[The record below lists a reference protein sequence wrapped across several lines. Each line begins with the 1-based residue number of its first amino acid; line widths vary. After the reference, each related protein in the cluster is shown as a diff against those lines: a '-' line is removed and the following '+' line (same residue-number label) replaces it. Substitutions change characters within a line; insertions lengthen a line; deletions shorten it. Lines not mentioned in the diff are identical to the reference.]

1 LKITVAAASFSSE
14 ISGIQRHA
22 LNVVRCLLRRPEITR
37 VDLVVAP
44 WQEKLVQAVG
54 ILPDERLTTHVAE
67 MDESSFSRN
76 RWYYREL
83 PALTYRLQSDLVHLS
98 YPVPVNA
105 GSFTCPVVLTLHDLY
120 PYEIPRNFRFPQVI
134 FNRYILQQ
142 CLRSVD
148 AIACVSDTT
157 MERMRQYTPSSIWKK
172 AVRIHNCVEPDMHG
186 AVRPSIAG
194 WERGPFLLSV
204 AQHRRNKNIILLIR
218 AFSRL
223 LREPNVDPDMKLLVV
238 GIAGPETHR
247 IRQLVSELGLDRS
260 VLLLHGLSEPELHW
274 CYEQCEA
281 LVVPSKTEGFGL
293 PVAEALLFG
302 CRIVCSDIAAFR
314 EIGST
319 DCRFVALGRGEEESL
334 TSAIRAILKEPK
346 REPISLP
353 HLSVDSLA
361 NEYLHFYRKLIPL
374 ETSAIRPECSP
385 SVFTG
390 MPDREIFKA
399 TESSCVAKQ
408 EG

>member
-1 LKITVAAASFSSE
+1 MKITVAAASFSSE

-22 LNVVRCLLRRPEITR
+22 LNMVRCLLHRPEITK

-44 WQEKLVQAVG
+44 WQEKLVKAVA
-54 ILPDERLTTHVAE
+54 IAPDQRLTTHIAE

-83 PALTYRLQSDLVHLS
+83 PTLASRLQSDLVHLS

-105 GSFTCPVVLTLHDLY
+105 GSFPCPVVLTLHDLY

-148 AIACVSDTT
+148 AIACVSDAT
-157 MERMRQYTPSSIWKK
+157 MDRMRQYTPSSIWKK
-172 AVRIHNCVEPDMHG
+172 AVRIYNCVEPDMHRTT
-186 AVRPSIAG
+186 RPSIQG
-194 WERGPFLLSV
+194 WEGGRFLLCV
-204 AQHRRNKNIILLIR
+204 AQHRRNKNIVLLIR

-223 LREPNVDPDMKLLVV
+223 LRESHVDPRMKLLVV

-247 IRQLVSELGLDRS
+247 IHRLVSELRLDNN

-274 CYEQCEA
+274 CYDKCEA
-281 LVVPSKTEGFGL
+281 LVAPSKTEGFGL
-293 PVAEALLFG
+293 PVAEALLLG
-302 CRIVCSDIAAFR
+302 CRVVCSDIAAFR
-314 EIGST
+314 EIDNT
-319 DCRFVALGRGEEESL
+319 HCRFVALGKNEEESL
-334 TSAIRAILKEPK
+334 TNAIRAMLKEPK
-346 REPISLP
+346 SEPISLP

-361 NEYLHFYRKLIPL
+361 NEYLRFYRQFIPL
-374 ETSAIRPECSP
+374 EPSVIRPANS
-385 SVFTG
+385 SIVFAEIPG
-390 MPDREIFKA
+390 REIKA
-399 TESSCVAKQ
+399 NGSSCVAKQ